1 MKPIRGVGRFARH
14 QSANVA
20 IIFAGCIF
28 FIMSVVGFAID
39 HNMHRSAQA
48 HVQTALDASGL
59 AAMKYYIADPSV
71 SDDDLQTA
79 ARDFFSEHVTRLEYA
94 SLDPLNLVRVGDTA
108 TLEVNGQ
115 MPTSIMQ
122 LFGTD
127 TLGLYAKSEI
137 TFRDVQNVELA
148 LVLDTSHSMG
158 GTKLAALESAA
169 DEMVYQLIDP
179 SSTQIRMSIVPFSG
193 FVNVGTTHSDSAQ
206 WLDIE
211 PDRTA
216 TTGGQSC
223 TIDESWANANCPS
236 TSYECGQDGAP
247 QTCTR
252 PDCNG
257 ITVPAD
263 MESCTSHSSTLELKW
278 YGCVRS
284 RPDPHYKTDTLY
296 GTHKVPGIV
305 TPSEET
311 CAPQMQTLTN
321 SDTVLYNAIDN
332 LEARGETYIPAGLV
346 WGWRTLTNP
355 LPFTHGEPTAAF
367 VNSGN
372 IKAVILMSDGENS
385 ISALSDGT
393 HEGNSQHNADTLTKA
408 ICTKIK
414 NGKIDIYTIAFEVS
428 DPATKVMLEECASS
442 SSNYYEA
449 SNASQLTDAFE
460 SIRHQ
465 IESALAISG

>member
-48 HVQTALDASGL
+48 HVQKALDASGL
-59 AAMKYYIADPSV
+59 AAMKYYVADPNI
-71 SDDDLQTA
+71 SDDDLETA
-79 ARDFFSEHVTRLEYA
+79 ARDFFNEHVTRLEYA
-94 SLDPLNLVRVGDTA
+94 SLDPLTLVRVGDTA

-127 TLGLYAKSEI
+127 TLGLQAQSEI

-148 LVLDTSHSMG
+148 LVLDTSHSMN
-158 GTKLAALESAA
+158 GTKLTALQSAA
-169 DEMVYQLIDP
+169 NEMVDQLVDP
-179 SSTQIRMSIVPFSG
+179 TSTQIKMSIVPFSG
-193 FVNVGTTHSDSAQ
+193 FVNVGTTHSDESQ

-211 PDRTA
+211 PDRTETSSGENCVTDEDWA
-216 TTGGQSC
+216 KDNC
-223 TIDESWANANCPS
+223 TPVTYD
-236 TSYECGQDGAP
+236 CGQDGADDTCERYDCSGKDIP
-247 QTCTR
+247 EDMRTCT
-252 PDCNG
+252 
-257 ITVPAD
+257 TY
-263 MESCTSHSSTLELKW
+263 STSQSLTWH
-278 YGCVRS
+278 GCVRS
-284 RPDPHYKTDTLY
+284 RPDPHYKTDTMY

-321 SDTVLYNAIDN
+321 SDTVLHGAVGA

-355 LPFTHGEPTAAF
+355 LPFTHGEPTATF

-393 HEGNSQHNADTLTKA
+393 HEGNSQHDADTLTKA

-428 DPATKVMLEECASS
+428 DPATKDMLEECASS
-442 SSNYYEA
+442 GSNYYEA
-449 SNASQLTDAFE
+449 SNADQLTDAFE
-460 SIRHQ
+460 SIRHE